1 MSRTLTDLGLLALV
15 FAAVTVLADLAGAT
29 NLGRAMT
36 FGELAFAATLGLILA
51 RR

>member
-1 MSRTLTDLGLLALV
+1 MTRAVADIGLLAAV
-15 FAAVTVLADLAGAT
+15 FVAVTAIADLAGAA

-36 FGELAFAATLGLILA
+36 FGELAFVAMLGLILA